1 MSELNVKKKPEPRS
15 AMGKVKTYWR
25 FIRYIWE
32 SFAADSCQTTAAAL
46 TYQTLFAVV
55 PLLTVTYAAFNAFP
69 SMRGLSE
76 RVESFIFNNIIPE
89 NVSVVKEYLLS
100 FSEQARNLGGPSV
113 GLLALTAFLMLFT
126 IERTFNEIWRVKEF
140 RHGMQRFFMYWV
152 VLTLALPFMGISL
165 VITGYIETLPFIIDV
180 QDSTATLHLVPII
193 LNTSVFT
200 MVYAVVPYC
209 TVPWRHAAIGGL
221 SIAVI
226 FEIATMIFASTMA
239 LFDFEAIYGTFA
251 AVPLFLLWIYVCWTI
266 VLLGAEFVKSIG
278 VYRFDGA
285 HEVEEPLFQM
295 IVLLEQ
301 LYLAH
306 QNGEMVTEKDIRR
319 QSHRIDLEQWAEMRS
334 RLLELRLIRAVDNGG
349 LVLSKDLSEVS
360 VWDLYSRYPWQL
372 PRQLK
377 GEKAWEKKLFGQF
390 TVLNEGN
397 RTALDIDLESLFKEA
412 K

>member
-1 MSELNVKKKPEPRS
+1 
-15 AMGKVKTYWR
+15 
-25 FIRYIWE
+25 
-32 SFAADSCQTTAAAL
+32 
-46 TYQTLFAVV
+46 
-55 PLLTVTYAAFNAFP
+55 
-69 SMRGLSE
+69 
-76 RVESFIFNNIIPE
+76 
-89 NVSVVKEYLLS
+89 
-100 FSEQARNLGGPSV
+100 
-113 GLLALTAFLMLFT
+113 
-126 IERTFNEIWRVKEF
+126 
-140 RHGMQRFFMYWV
+140 
-152 VLTLALPFMGISL
+152 
-165 VITGYIETLPFIIDV
+165 
-180 QDSTATLHLVPII
+180 
-193 LNTSVFT
+193 
-200 MVYAVVPYC
+200 
-209 TVPWRHAAIGGL
+209 
-221 SIAVI
+221 
-226 FEIATMIFASTMA
+226 MA
-239 LFDFEAIYGTFA
+239 LFNFEAIYGTFA
-251 AVPLFLLWIYVCWTI
+251 AVPLFLLWIYVVWTI